1 MRPKK
6 QPESPAIRDAELE
19 VMRVLWET
27 PPPVPLAHIRAV
39 LAQRCGWEDST
50 TKTLLRRLQSKNAVR
65 LESRGMYAPILTR
78 QEFDRQSARTL
89 VDRLFDGSAK
99 KLVVALVSDGALSRQ
114 DVAELTALFHEGDA
128 DHA

>member
-1 MRPKK
+1 M
-6 QPESPAIRDAELE
+6 
-19 VMRVLWET
+19 
-27 PPPVPLAHIRAV
+27 
-39 LAQRCGWEDST
+39 
-50 TKTLLRRLQSKNAVR
+50 R

-99 KLVVALVSDGALSRQ
+99 KLVAALVSDGALSRQ